1 MPGVSCEQKFRG
13 LRLGIEPENFFAFGL
28 QQEFHSLGEIAK
40 AFLLRFALTVR
51 AGNFKARRP
60 KTAFAGFALMDNSC
74 ESFHADN
81 LYAF

>member
-1 MPGVSCEQKFRG
+1 MRTEVPSSPTWDRAGK
-13 LRLGIEPENFFAFGL
+13 LLAFGL

>member
-28 QQEFHSLGEIAK
+28 QQEFHSFGEIK
-40 AFLLRFALTVR
+40 KTFRFGFALTVR

-60 KTAFAGFALMDNSC
+60 KTAFTGFALMNYGC
-74 ESFHADN
+74 ELFHAN
-81 LYAF
+81 TYTPF